1 MIDDKTINEIVSR
14 ITKACGDCRVYL
26 FGSYAYGEPQIG
38 SDLDIAVIMEEVQSK
53 IKMAIALGKLL
64 EDIPYPKDIIV
75 SSAKEFN
82 HFSHEPGSL
91 FRTIAEKGVL
101 LHE

>member
-1 MIDDKTINEIVSR
+1 MIDDTIKNEIVTR
-14 ITKACGDCRVYL
+14 IIKACGDCRVYL

-38 SDLDIAVIMEEVQSK
+38 SDLDIAVIMEDVQSK
-53 IKMAIALGKLL
+53 IKTATMLEKLL
-64 EDIPYPKDIIV
+64 QDIPFLKDIIV
-75 SSAKEFN
+75 SSAKEFD